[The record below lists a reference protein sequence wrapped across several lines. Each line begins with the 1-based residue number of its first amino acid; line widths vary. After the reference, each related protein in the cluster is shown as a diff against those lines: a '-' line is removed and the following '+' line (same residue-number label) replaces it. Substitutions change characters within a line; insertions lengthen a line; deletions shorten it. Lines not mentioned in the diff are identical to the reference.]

1 MCFMTIFVSV
11 LLFQM
16 VAAPPP
22 NPSPTLLI
30 TVVKEVSPIT
40 FHTVRQEFIK
50 CTIWSAF
57 LGSLSGTQGCAI
69 AAEESPEHHCIS
81 WTF

>member
-1 MCFMTIFVSV
+1 MFYDNFCFSSIISNGSC
-11 LLFQM
+11 
-16 VAAPPP
+16 PPP

-30 TVVKEVSPIT
+30 TVVEEVSPNT

-50 CTIWSAF
+50 CTIRSAF

-69 AAEESPEHHCIS
+69 AAEESP
-81 WTF
+81 

>member
-1 MCFMTIFVSV
+1 MCFMTTFVSV

-16 VAAPPP
+16 AAAPSPK
-22 NPSPTLLI
+22 PSPTLII
-30 TVVKEVSPIT
+30 TVEGEVSHIT

-50 CTIWSAF
+50 CIIRSAF

-69 AAEESPEHHCIS
+69 AAEESP
-81 WTF
+81 

>member
-1 MCFMTIFVSV
+1 MCFMTVFVSV

-16 VAAPPP
+16 AATPPP

-30 TVVKEVSPIT
+30 KVVEEVSPIT
-40 FHTVRQEFIK
+40 FNTVRHEFIK
-50 CTIWSAF
+50 CIIRSAF

-69 AAEESPEHHCIS
+69 AAKESSKHHCID